1 MPLIRTMKLARLVR
15 WGGLA
20 ALLGGLAVA
29 DANALTVTLAP
40 ATQSVVQ
47 DQTAQLDI
55 VVGDVL
61 PAGLGGYSITLA
73 FDPSILDFASAVSHL
88 PGVTWGL
95 SAKVSAPGQLELSD
109 LSFEEP
115 ADLVNLESASFTLAT
130 VSYKAIGVGTSAI
143 SVTKLDLADAA
154 GSLLAAGL
162 PAGAAVTVSAV
173 PEPATLLSLLGGLAV
188 VGAAVRRRSAE

>member
-1 MPLIRTMKLARLVR
+1 MPPIQTMKYARLVR
-15 WGGLA
+15 WSGLA
-20 ALLGGLAVA
+20 ALLGSLAVA

-47 DQTAQLDI
+47 NQTAQLDI

-88 PGVTWGL
+88 PGVTFGL
-95 SAKVSAPGQLELSD
+95 SAEVSAPGRLELSD

-115 ADLVNLESASFTLAT
+115 EDLVNLESASFTLAT
-130 VSYKAIGVGTSAI
+130 VSYKAIGLGTSPI
-143 SVTKLDLADAA
+143 SVTALDLVDAA
-154 GSLLAAGL
+154 GNTLTASL
-162 PAGAAVTVSAV
+162 PAGAAITVSAV

-188 VGAAVRRRSAE
+188 VGAAVRRRNAG